1 MPGNRS
7 VPAPQVTESPS
18 RRQPSP
24 ADPCAM
30 VIFGATGDLTKRLV
44 IPALHNLARTK
55 VSPEKFAL
63 IGVSRS
69 PGTVEDFRNHLYDTL
84 KSFVGSA
91 TTGFDIDHI
100 DEAAWKQL
108 DNRCWRSIDRTDA
121 GTSS

>member
-7 VPAPQVTESPS
+7 VPAQQATQSPS
-18 RRQPSP
+18 RPSP

-30 VIFGATGDLTKRLV
+30 VIFGATGDLTKRPV
-44 IPALHNLARTK
+44 IPALDNLARIK
-55 VSPEKFAL
+55 VLSERFVL

-69 PGTVEDFRNHLYDTL
+69 VGTVEDWRNHLHDTL
-84 KSFVGSA
+84 KSFVGNT

-100 DEAAWKQL
+100 DGAAWKQL
-108 DNRCWRSIDRTDA
+108 DNRSWRSIDGTDA